1 MLLQNTTV
9 VNHSSTII
17 TKYTEYT
24 CMKESKIHYQTKED
38 VELWVLLIKGDK
50 LALEIMYRR
59 YFPHLL
65 NYGHTISTNEELIKD
80 CIQDLFVNV
89 FNNSKFRPIDHVK
102 SYLYTAL
109 RNNLVYK
116 MSSMK
121 ETYQLEN
128 AEFEIPLTDDEL
140 EGLFAHDDTYLE
152 RSKLLKEA
160 YRKLSANQR
169 HAVYLYYIKELTW
182 EEVAEILGITVHS
195 SMNLIGIAIVKLRRL
210 FENK

>member
-38 VELWVLLIKGDK
+38 AELWVLLIKGDK

-65 NYGHTISTNEELIKD
+65 NYG
-80 CIQDLFVNV
+80 
-89 FNNSKFRPIDHVK
+89 
-102 SYLYTAL
+102 
-109 RNNLVYK
+109 LVYK

-195 SMNLIGIAIVKLRRL
+195 SMNLIGRAIVKLRRL

>member
-1 MLLQNTTV
+1 MDTANHTRRRKSGHVFLQYPYHINLRYNLIYFLYFCHMLLQNTTV

-24 CMKESKIHYQTKED
+24 CMKESKMHYQTKED
-38 VELWVLLIKGDK
+38 AELWVLLIKGDK

-109 RNNLVYK
+109 RNWKDSLH
-116 MSSMK
+116 
-121 ETYQLEN
+121 TTIL
-128 AEFEIPLTDDEL
+128 IW
-140 EGLFAHDDTYLE
+140 
-152 RSKLLKEA
+152 KEA
-160 YRKLSANQR
+160 NC
-169 HAVYLYYIKELTW
+169 
-182 EEVAEILGITVHS
+182 
-195 SMNLIGIAIVKLRRL
+195 
-210 FENK
+210 

>member
-1 MLLQNTTV
+1 
-9 VNHSSTII
+9 
-17 TKYTEYT
+17 
-24 CMKESKIHYQTKED
+24 
-38 VELWVLLIKGDK
+38 
-50 LALEIMYRR
+50 
-59 YFPHLL
+59 
-65 NYGHTISTNEELIKD
+65 
-80 CIQDLFVNV
+80 
-89 FNNSKFRPIDHVK
+89 
-102 SYLYTAL
+102 
-109 RNNLVYK
+109 

-169 HAVYLYYIKELTW
+169 HAVYLYYTW

-195 SMNLIGIAIVKLRRL
+195 SMNLIGRAIVKLRRL

>member
-9 VNHSSTII
+9 VNHSSTVI

-24 CMKESKIHYQTKED
+24 CMKESKTLYQNKED
-38 VELWVLLIKGDK
+38 TELWVLLVKGDK

-89 FNNSKFRPIDHVK
+89 FNNAKFRPIEHVK

-109 RNNLVYK
+109 KNNLIYK
-116 MSSMK
+116 TSSVK
-121 ETYQLEN
+121 ETCQLEN
-128 AEFEIPLTDDEL
+128 VEFEIPLTDDEL
-140 EGLFAHDDTYLE
+140 ESLFAYDDNYLE
-152 RSKLLKEA
+152 RSLLLKEA
-160 YRKLSANQR
+160 YQKLSANQR
-169 HAVYLYYIKELTW
+169 HAIYLYYIKEMTW
-182 EEVAEILGITVHS
+182 DEVAEILGITVHS
-195 SMNLIGIAIVKLRRL
+195 SMNLIGRAIVKLRRL

>member
-1 MLLQNTTV
+1 MMTSGITSGAVIIKAKPFDPRNLPKRTSTTAAIV
-9 VNHSSTII
+9 PRIAAAVAA
-17 TKYTEYT
+17 
-24 CMKESKIHYQTKED
+24 Q
-38 VELWVLLIKGDK
+38 
-50 LALEIMYRR
+50 
-59 YFPHLL
+59 
-65 NYGHTISTNEELIKD
+65 
-80 CIQDLFVNV
+80 
-89 FNNSKFRPIDHVK
+89 
-102 SYLYTAL
+102 
-109 RNNLVYK
+109 
-116 MSSMK
+116 
-121 ETYQLEN
+121 

-195 SMNLIGIAIVKLRRL
+195 SMNLIGRAIVKLRRL

>member
-1 MLLQNTTV
+1 M
-9 VNHSSTII
+9 
-17 TKYTEYT
+17 
-24 CMKESKIHYQTKED
+24 HYQTKED
-38 VELWVLLIKGDK
+38 AELWVLLIKGDK

-109 RNNLVYK
+109 RNNLVY
-116 MSSMK
+116 
-121 ETYQLEN
+121 
-128 AEFEIPLTDDEL
+128 
-140 EGLFAHDDTYLE
+140 TYLE

-195 SMNLIGIAIVKLRRL
+195 SMNLIGRAIVKLRRL

>member
-24 CMKESKIHYQTKED
+24 CMKESKMHYQTKED
-38 VELWVLLIKGDK
+38 AELWVLLIKGDK

-121 ETYQLEN
+121 ETYQLEMMN
-128 AEFEIPLTDDEL
+128 WKDSLHTTILIW
-140 EGLFAHDDTYLE
+140 
-152 RSKLLKEA
+152 KEA
-160 YRKLSANQR
+160 NCYRRPTGNYPPISVMPFICTISKNLHGRKLPK
-169 HAVYLYYIKELTW
+169 Y
-182 EEVAEILGITVHS
+182 
-195 SMNLIGIAIVKLRRL
+195 
-210 FENK
+210 

>member
-38 VELWVLLIKGDK
+38 AELWVLLIKGDK

-128 AEFEIPLTDDEL
+128 AEFEIPLTDDSL
-140 EGLFAHDDTYLE
+140 HTTILIW
-152 RSKLLKEA
+152 KEA
-160 YRKLSANQR
+160 NC
-169 HAVYLYYIKELTW
+169 
-182 EEVAEILGITVHS
+182 
-195 SMNLIGIAIVKLRRL
+195 
-210 FENK
+210 